1 MGGVQG
7 RKRVHPRMGSLKSE
21 QEQLARGRNPS
32 QAINWS
38 KQARLHPAEGLSHQE
53 PWPLARSMLKAD
65 LERLPALRANSTCLT
80 SETLERDGWG
90 ARGKGQALRGLYLQP
105 WTLAPSTHLV
115 WGGMGHTRSPPRRL
129 PHCHSSPLGQSTLAG
144 GWHTG
149 KKRHGHLSP
158 LVTFSAMYRYVP
170 GKAETK
176 AVLPTTLP
184 PHSLPEGTHTQE
196 RVGESQ
202 LMSRKEAKKPA
213 VHSTKPET

>member
-149 KKRHGHLSP
+149 KNATDTCHHL
-158 LVTFSAMYRYVP
+158 L
-170 GKAETK
+170 
-176 AVLPTTLP
+176 L
-184 PHSLPEGTHTQE
+184 SLLCTEMSQE
-196 RVGESQ
+196 RLKQKLSSPPPCRPTACQRVPTPKRE
-202 LMSRKEAKKPA
+202 
-213 VHSTKPET
+213 